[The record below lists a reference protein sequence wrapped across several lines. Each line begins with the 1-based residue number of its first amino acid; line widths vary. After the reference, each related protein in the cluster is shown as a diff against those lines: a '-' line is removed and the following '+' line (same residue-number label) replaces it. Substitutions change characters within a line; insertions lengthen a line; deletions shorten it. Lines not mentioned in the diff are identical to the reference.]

1 MGLIEKLSG
10 FGKTTSLS
18 IIIFLFIVLLIF
30 GGLGTIYSILWDN
43 KLKSEKPSIEISCN
57 NNFLVTEILAIVF
70 WVLFAVTLGTTLR
83 IIKIYEKINKKE
95 SAVAKTAEKI
105 KEKGSEV
112 AKKADTINEIGSAVA
127 KTAEKK

>member
-1 MGLIEKLSG
+1 MGLLEEISKI
-10 FGKTTSLS
+10 GKTTFLF

-57 NNFLVTEILAIVF
+57 NNFLITEILAIVF

-83 IIKIYEKINKKE
+83 IIKIYKKE
-95 SAVAKTAEKI
+95 SAL
-105 KEKGSEV
+105 
-112 AKKADTINEIGSAVA
+112 AKKADTINEIGSAVV
-127 KTAEKK
+127 EPLKKNEPIN